1 MNSDEVARLVAEAGL
16 VENALEFDRYLTAN
30 RYSRMSTERSI
41 SPSSGRSKPSCW
53 ARFIISSSESSY
65 FFGAE
70 RQEKILALYAE
81 NKSVREISK
90 QLSMGQGAVKLI
102 IDLYGKKQ

>member
-1 MNSDEVARLVAEAGL
+1 MPEAPSEEAEAETEAA
-16 VENALEFDRYLTAN
+16 VED
-30 RYSRMSTERSI
+30 M
-41 SPSSGRSKPSCW
+41 
-53 ARFIISSSESSY
+53 
-65 FFGAE
+65 AE

>member
-1 MNSDEVARLVAEAGL
+1 M
-16 VENALEFDRYLTAN
+16 
-30 RYSRMSTERSI
+30 
-41 SPSSGRSKPSCW
+41 
-53 ARFIISSSESSY
+53 
-65 FFGAE
+65 AE